1 MNVLLIL
8 SALKKGWEYTKG
20 FLALALKYW
29 YIVIITLLL
38 AIATSL
44 RNDVNKLNAEKDA
57 LKSNM
62 VALVQKQKTDL
73 LEAQKKAQEK
83 EIEIL
88 TKQKEVEVK
97 YNEQIKALSNDV
109 IIARN
114 SANSL
119 SKQLA
124 DNTRKLSKQL
134 ADNASKLSKLTEAEV
149 STYNKSISIV
159 LEDSARK
166 YLDMAGEADA
176 KRLAEERCVGL
187 YNALVDVDN
196 PDTNNKE

>member
-29 YIVIITLLL
+29 YIAIIALLL
-38 AIATSL
+38 AVATSL
-44 RNDVNKLNAEKDA
+44 RNDVNKLNAEKDV
-57 LKSNM
+57 LNSNM

-73 LEAQKKAQEK
+73 LEARKKAQEK
-83 EIEIL
+83 QIEIL

-97 YNEQIKALSNDV
+97 YNEKIKALSNDV
-109 IIARN
+109 AVARN

-124 DNTRKLSKQL
+124 DNPVKLST
-134 ADNASKLSKLTEAEV
+134 ASKTEVDA
-149 STYNKSISIV
+149 YNKSISIV
-159 LEDSARK
+159 LEDSTTK

-196 PDTNNKE
+196 TDTNNKE

>member
-1 MNVLLIL
+1 MTMNVLLIL

-29 YIVIITLLL
+29 YIVIIALLL

-44 RNDVNKLNAEKDA
+44 RNDVNKLNAEKDV
-57 LKSNM
+57 LNSNM

-83 EIEIL
+83 QIEIL
-88 TKQKEVEVK
+88 TKQKEVEVN

-109 IIARN
+109 ANAHN

-119 SKQLA
+119 SKQLT
-124 DNTRKLSKQL
+124 N
-134 ADNASKLSKLTEAEV
+134 NASKLSKLTEEQNRAYTTTLSELFEDSTTKYREV
-149 STYNKSISIV
+149 SEI
-159 LEDSARK
+159 
-166 YLDMAGEADA
+166 ADEH
-176 KRLAEERCVGL
+176 RLAEARCVGL
-187 YNALVDVDN
+187 YNALVDGEDVVDN

>member
-20 FLALALKYW
+20 FLALAVKYW
-29 YIVIITLLL
+29 YIVIIALLL

-44 RNDVNKLNAEKDA
+44 RNDVNKLNAEKDT
-57 LKSNM
+57 LNSNM
-62 VALVQKQKTDL
+62 VALVQKNKTDL

-83 EIEIL
+83 QIEIL

-109 IIARN
+109 AVARN

-124 DNTRKLSKQL
+124 SAKQRLSAASRETSNEYCATL
-134 ADNASKLSKLTEAEV
+134 HHRNA
-149 STYNKSISIV
+149 
-159 LEDSARK
+159 
-166 YLDMAGEADA
+166 
-176 KRLAEERCVGL
+176 RL
-187 YNALVDVDN
+187 
-196 PDTNNKE
+196 

>member
-1 MNVLLIL
+1 MTVNVLLIL

-29 YIVIITLLL
+29 YIVIIALLL

-44 RNDVNKLNAEKDA
+44 RNDVNKLNAEKDV
-57 LKSNM
+57 LNSNM

-83 EIEIL
+83 QIEIL

-119 SKQLA
+119 SKQLI
-124 DNTRKLSKQL
+124 NNSNKLST
-134 ADNASKLSKLTEAEV
+134 ASKTEVDAYTTTLSELFEDSTTKYREV
-149 STYNKSISIV
+149 SEI
-159 LEDSARK
+159 
-166 YLDMAGEADA
+166 ADEH
-176 KRLAEERCVGL
+176 RLAEERCVGL
-187 YNALVDVDN
+187 YNALVDGEDVAEK
-196 PDTNNKE
+196 PDTDNKE

>member
-1 MNVLLIL
+1 MTMNVLLIL

-29 YIVIITLLL
+29 YIVIIALLL

-44 RNDVNKLNAEKDA
+44 RNDVNKLNAEKDV
-57 LKSNM
+57 LNSNM

-83 EIEIL
+83 QIEIL

-109 IIARN
+109 AVARN

-119 SKQLA
+119 QQ
-124 DNTRKLSKQL
+124 KLNS
-134 ADNASKLSKLTEAEV
+134 NASKLSTASKAEV
-149 STYNKSISIV
+149 DAYNKSISIV

-176 KRLAEERCVGL
+176 KRLAEARCVGL
-187 YNALVDVDN
+187 YNALVDGEDVVEK

>member
-44 RNDVNKLNAEKDA
+44 RNDVNKLNAEKDV
-57 LKSNM
+57 LKGNM
-62 VALVQKQKTDL
+62 VALVQKNKTDL
-73 LEAQKKAQEK
+73 LEAQKQAQEK

-109 IIARN
+109 AVARN

-119 SKQLA
+119 SKQLT
-124 DNTRKLSKQL
+124 N
-134 ADNASKLSKLTEAEV
+134 NASKLSKLTEEQNRAYTTTLSELFEDSTTKYREV
-149 STYNKSISIV
+149 SEI
-159 LEDSARK
+159 
-166 YLDMAGEADA
+166 ADEH
-176 KRLAEERCVGL
+176 RLAEERCVGL
-187 YNALVDVDN
+187 YNALVDGEDVVEK

>member
-29 YIVIITLLL
+29 YIVIIALLL

-57 LKSNM
+57 LNSNM

-109 IIARN
+109 AVARN

-119 SKQLA
+119 SKQLT
-124 DNTRKLSKQL
+124 N
-134 ADNASKLSKLTEAEV
+134 NASKLSTASKTEVDA
-149 STYNKSISIV
+149 YNKSISIV
-159 LEDSARK
+159 LEDSTTK

-176 KRLAEERCVGL
+176 KRLAEARCVGL
-187 YNALVDVDN
+187 YNALVDADN

>member
-29 YIVIITLLL
+29 YIVIIALLL
-38 AIATSL
+38 AITTSL
-44 RNDVNKLNAEKDA
+44 RNDVKTLNAEKDA

-62 VALVQKQKTDL
+62 VALVQKQKVDL

-83 EIEIL
+83 KIEIL

-109 IIARN
+109 IIARD

-119 SKQLA
+119 SKQLT
-124 DNTRKLSKQL
+124 N
-134 ADNASKLSKLTEAEV
+134 NASKLSTASKTEVDAYTTTLSELFEDSTTKYREV
-149 STYNKSISIV
+149 SEI
-159 LEDSARK
+159 
-166 YLDMAGEADA
+166 ADEH
-176 KRLAEERCVGL
+176 RLAEARCVGL
-187 YNALVDVDN
+187 YNALVDGEDGADHPN
-196 PDTNNKE
+196 TDNKE

>member
-20 FLALALKYW
+20 FLALAVKYW

-57 LKSNM
+57 LNNNM
-62 VALVQKQKTDL
+62 IALVQKQKTDL

-88 TKQKEVEVK
+88 TKQKEVEVNYANQVK
-97 YNEQIKALSNDV
+97 KLASAV
-109 IIARN
+109 VATN
-114 SANSL
+114 SANARL
-119 SKQLA
+119 S
-124 DNTRKLSKQL
+124 DKLST
-134 ADNASKLSKLTEAEV
+134 NANKLSTTTKEQADAYTKSLTELSRNCTTRYTEMGAIAQEHR
-149 STYNKSISIV
+149 I
-159 LEDSARK
+159 
-166 YLDMAGEADA
+166 
-176 KRLAEERCVGL
+176 AEERAVNL
-187 YNALVDVDN
+187 YNALVTIEAGVDN

>member
-8 SALKKGWEYTKG
+8 SALKKGWGYTKG
-20 FLALALKYW
+20 FLALAVKYW

-57 LKSNM
+57 LNSNM
-62 VALVQKQKTDL
+62 VALVQKNKTDL
-73 LEAQKKAQEK
+73 LEAQKQAQEK
-83 EIEIL
+83 QIEIL

-109 IIARN
+109 AVARN

-124 DNTRKLSKQL
+124 DNTVKLST
-134 ADNASKLSKLTEAEV
+134 ASKAEV
-149 STYNKSISIV
+149 STYNKSISVV
-159 LEDSARK
+159 LEDSTRK

-176 KRLAEERCVGL
+176 KRLAEARCVGL
-187 YNALVDVDN
+187 YNALVDGVDN